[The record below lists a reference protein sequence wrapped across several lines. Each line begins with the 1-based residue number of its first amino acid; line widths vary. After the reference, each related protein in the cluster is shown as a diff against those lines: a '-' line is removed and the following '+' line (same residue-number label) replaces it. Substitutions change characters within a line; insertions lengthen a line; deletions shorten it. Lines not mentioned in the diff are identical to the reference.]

1 MRSTKNN
8 IGTIT
13 ILHTF
18 AILLLGIVIY
28 SNSLNVPFTFDDKPN
43 IVNNLA
49 IKNFDLLL
57 DAAQAKADLLE
68 PRLKPQM
75 VSRIVG
81 YATFALNYHL
91 HGLSVFGYHL
101 VNIIIHLANALL
113 VYCLINLIFSSGT
126 TETPSNTKR
135 DDEKSRSLIA
145 LFSAL
150 LFVSHPVNTQ
160 AVTYIV
166 QRFTSLATFF
176 YLLAIIGYIK
186 SRLNNKKGA
195 LFIISILSAV
205 LAMKTKEFSFTL
217 PFVLVLIEFMFFS
230 DKISNRVVNLFP
242 FALSALIIPFSL
254 IVTSMVAGNPI
265 NSSSIEFGST
275 TDITRWEYF
284 LTQLT
289 VIVFYLKLLLPPVIQ
304 NLDYDYPVFHS
315 LFTPEV
321 FLSAL
326 LLGFLLAVG
335 IYLRRGAIKDVWYA
349 KYTRL
354 ISFGILWF
362 FITISAESSIIRI
375 KDLIFE
381 HRLYLPSIG
390 LFIAAISLLAML
402 RQSLIIKDMALH
414 KVIVPSTLFIIFIFS
429 FSTFSRNFDW
439 QEEIRLWKD
448 TVLKSPNKPR
458 ARNNLALAY
467 YDNGFFDEALNE
479 NKVSLTLKSDPGI
492 HVNIGNIY
500 LKQNLIEEGIK
511 EFGKAIAIK
520 SDSEKAYN
528 GLCKSNYLLKRYPE
542 ALRACETAV
551 RLKPDYAEA
560 YNLMGMIYF
569 DQSELE
575 AALKMFNLSISLKPD
590 FAIAH
595 NNAGNVYYGLKRY
608 DAALKEYQI
617 VSSLDPKYIGIHLS
631 IGKIYHDIGRFSD
644 AVNEF
649 QKLLLV
655 KPNFPEAL
663 NLLAVTKSAINEK
676 RD

>member
-1 MRSTKNN
+1 MWGSNNSTESVTR
-8 IGTIT
+8 IH
-13 ILHTF
+13 ILV
-18 AILLLGIVIY
+18 ILLLGIVIY
-28 SNSLNVPFTFDDKPN
+28 ANSMNVPFTFDDKPN
-43 IVNNLA
+43 IVNNPA
-49 IKNFDLLL
+49 IKSYSLLL
-57 DAAQAKADLLE
+57 NAAQAQSDLLE
-68 PRLKPQM
+68 PHLKPQM

-81 YATFALNYHL
+81 YATFALNYRL

-101 VNIIIHLANALL
+101 VNIIVHLANALL
-113 VYCLINLIFSSGT
+113 VYCLVNLIFSRE
-126 TETPSNTKR
+126 TETSSAKFNDKN
-135 DDEKSRSLIA
+135 SRNFIA

-176 YLLAIIGYIK
+176 YLLSILGYIK
-186 SRLNNKKGA
+186 SRLNNKKGI
-195 LFIISILSAV
+195 LFVISILSAV

-217 PFVLVLIEFMFFS
+217 PFVLVLIEFMFFR
-230 DKISNRVVNLFP
+230 DKISTRAVNLFP
-242 FALSALIIPFSL
+242 FALSALIIPVSL
-254 IVTSMVAGNPI
+254 IVTSMVAGNTL
-265 NSSSIEFGST
+265 NASSIEFGSS

-315 LFTPEV
+315 LFTPKV

-326 LLGFLLAVG
+326 LLGFLMTVG
-335 IYLRRGAIKDVWYA
+335 IYLSRVAIKDVWYA
-349 KYTRL
+349 KYIRL

-381 HRLYLPSIG
+381 HRLYLPAIG
-390 LFIAAISLLAML
+390 LFIAAISLLVML
-402 RQSLIIKDMALH
+402 RQTLIIKDMPLH
-414 KVIVPSTLFIIFIFS
+414 RIIVPSTLIIIFLFS
-429 FSTFSRNFDW
+429 FSTFSRNLDW
-439 QEEIRLWKD
+439 QDEIRLWKD
-448 TVLKSPNKPR
+448 TVAKSPNKPR

-467 YDNGFFDEALNE
+467 YDSGFFDEALKE

-500 LKQNLIEEGIK
+500 LKQNLIEAGIK
-511 EFGKAIAIK
+511 EFGEAIAIK

-528 GLCKSNYLLKRYPE
+528 GLCKSNYLLKRFPE
-542 ALRACETAV
+542 ALKACGTAV

-575 AALKMFNLSISLKPD
+575 AALKMFNFAISLKPD
-590 FAIAH
+590 FAVAH
-595 NNAGNVYYGLKRY
+595 NNAGNVYYGMKSY

-644 AVNEF
+644 AVNEY

-655 KPNFPEAL
+655 KPNVPEAL
-663 NLLAVTKSAINEK
+663 HLIEKSKSAINYNK
-676 RD
+676 VK